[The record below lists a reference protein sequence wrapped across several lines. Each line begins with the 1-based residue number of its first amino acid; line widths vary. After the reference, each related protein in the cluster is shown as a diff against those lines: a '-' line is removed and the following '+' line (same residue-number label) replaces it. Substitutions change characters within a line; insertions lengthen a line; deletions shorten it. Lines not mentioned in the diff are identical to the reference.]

1 MREPEARSSKL
12 EAAPHRLVNSCVRLP
27 CFCSSPP
34 PPPPPPSRFNRC
46 AALAPECETLS
57 CPGVVVVC
65 NWAAA
70 SNSVCQSIEKRRTP
84 LPRSANPART
94 PSQFNSMRVMRCTL
108 RFAPRPGIQ
117 LIRHPLPQPLST
129 FQCSRPPK
137 RTIEAAPDT
146 KPIAS
151 IRPTWELG
159 KLTWSAFAALEPP
172 RVGAVQEVN
181 SLLRRHQ
188 LPQVCKCNRG
198 LRCQLSCAKYP
209 HPIPS
214 HPSHPSH
221 PIPIPWR
228 QPDGPRHH
236 AYVSRSP
243 RCGHKTWPPSIFRCR
258 RSRVRRASPSCN
270 DHLSMQL
277 TPAHNLGSQV
287 TWSGP

>member
-159 KLTWSAFAALEPP
+159 KLTWSHSQPSSLHVSALYKKSILSF
-172 RVGAVQEVN
+172 VVINCLSVQMQSRSPLSIE
-181 SLLRRHQ
+181 LC
-188 LPQVCKCNRG
+188 QV
-198 LRCQLSCAKYP
+198 SAS
-209 HPIPS
+209 HPIHLVPLILS
-214 HPSHPSH
+214 SSH
-221 PIPIPWR
+221 PIPIPF
-228 QPDGPRHH
+228 PGGNPMVPGIMHTYHGRHVV
-236 AYVSRSP
+236 ATRP
-243 RCGHKTWPPSIFRCR
+243 GLPPSSDAVGAEYGGHLPRATIICRC
-258 RSRVRRASPSCN
+258 N
-270 DHLSMQL
+270 
-277 TPAHNLGSQV
+277 
-287 TWSGP
+287 